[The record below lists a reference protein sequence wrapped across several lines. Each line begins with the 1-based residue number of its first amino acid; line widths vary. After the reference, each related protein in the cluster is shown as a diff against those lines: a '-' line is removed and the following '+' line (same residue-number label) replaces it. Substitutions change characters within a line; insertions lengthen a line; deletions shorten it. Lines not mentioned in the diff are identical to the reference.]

1 MRVTKVKQTTTDH
14 ILYMGTLGLMGLMV
28 LSGAVA
34 SSIRVNAED
43 NDTTVS
49 TASVTVAASCSMT
62 ATLDTPHN
70 ATLANGIYSASTTDY
85 ADGIGK
91 TTIATFCND
100 NSGYAI
106 YAIGYTGDKYDG
118 EDHTKL
124 IGATNGQKIT
134 TSTATS
140 GDTSS
145 WAMKLTKVTDSS
157 VSYNPEALTIENG
170 YDDYNVIPDTYT
182 KVANYTSTTD
192 QTLGSVLS
200 TTYAAYISGTQVADT
215 YAGKVKYTLVHPH
228 TEIPSQPQTTTTGL
242 IKYYA
247 NVSDAVGTMNTQN
260 VSSSVTLLPSNFSR
274 TGYGFAGWSDKFDYA
289 TNPEAKFYGPNE
301 TIALNTADY
310 TGTNPGLSLYAVW
323 VKSQGN
329 LQDSTKVASVCN
341 SLDPA
346 PIDGTANLSSV
357 SALTD
362 QRDNNTYAIA
372 KLADG
377 KCWMIENM
385 RLDNTNSD
393 NSTGALAQGYA
404 TNATYGNF
412 AGLANPESPWA
423 NNITTANSLYSTDGA
438 DDTINIGTSNASYR
452 FPRYNNQNT
461 SDRASAPATGANT
474 YSYGNYYTWA
484 AAIADLNNYTS
495 NNASVA
501 NTSICPSGWRLPTGG
516 QTTVNTTA
524 DFYTLGKSI
533 MKDSGGN
540 SIEPDQNASGGYGYY
555 GNSVINTAGKTA
567 TAAIRSYPNNFL
579 YSGYVYSGSVTDRG
593 SGGGYW
599 SSTANGSYYA
609 YSLYLGSSNV
619 DPGTFSI
626 YKYYGRTIRCLMGS
640 QVPRSRV
647 HSGVSPQDTTSSMKA
662 YTSYFSSINR
672 FEDVVIIAII
682 SVCER
687 PLCNT

>member
-1 MRVTKVKQTTTDH
+1 MLRNRAKIDSPDH

-70 ATLANGIYSASTTDY
+70 ATLANGIYSGGTEDY

-106 YAIGYTGDKYDG
+106 YAIGFTGDSYTG

-124 IGATNGQKIT
+124 IGQSVGEKIATGTATNGG
-134 TSTATS
+134 TSN
-140 GDTSS
+140 
-145 WAMKLTKVTDSS
+145 WAMKLTKVTDSAQ
-157 VSYNPEALTIENG
+157 SYNPANLSIENG
-170 YDDYNVIPDTYT
+170 YDAYKEIPDTYT

-192 QTLGSVLS
+192 MTLGSVLS

-215 YAGKVKYTLVHPH
+215 YVGKVKYTLVHPN
-228 TEIPSQPQTTTTGL
+228 TEIPLHPETTTTGK
-242 IKYYA
+242 IHYYPNGSA
-247 NVSDAVGTMNTQN
+247 VVGTMGEQN
-260 VSSSVTLLPSNFSR
+260 VSSSVTLLASNYSR
-274 TGYGFAGWSDKFDYA
+274 NGYGFAGWSDAFDYA
-289 TNPEAKFYGPNE
+289 TNPNAHFYGPNE
-301 TIALNTADY
+301 TITLNTADY

-329 LQDSTKVASVCN
+329 LQDSDKVASVCSN
-341 SLDPA
+341 LTTA

-385 RLDNTNSD
+385 RLDNTATGNSD
-393 NSTGALAQGYA
+393 GSLAQGY
-404 TNATYGNF
+404 GGQF
-412 AGLANPESPWA
+412 AGLASPESPWA

-438 DDTINIGTSNASYR
+438 DDTINIGTSNAGYR

-461 SDRASAPATGANT
+461 SDRASAPTTGANT

-484 AAIADLNNYTS
+484 AAIADTTHYSTNNQSVTGAS
-495 NNASVA
+495 ICPAGWHLPIGGDKNNATNSEFWTLGVATMGTEPA
-501 NTSICPSGWRLPTGG
+501 NTSS
-516 QTTVNTTA
+516 QTYPYYQSSET
-524 DFYTLGKSI
+524 
-533 MKDSGGN
+533 N
-540 SIEPDQNASGGYGYY
+540 S
-555 GNSVINTAGKTA
+555 AGKTA
-567 TAAIRSYPNNFL
+567 TLAFRSYPNNFL
-579 YSGYVYSGSVTDRG
+579 YSGYVNSGSVNGRG
-593 SGGGYW
+593 SSGYYW
-599 SSTANGSYYA
+599 SSTAYSSSNA
-609 YSLYLGSSNV
+609 YGLYLYSTNV
-619 DPGTFSI
+619 YPGTSNGN
-626 YKYYGRTIRCLMGS
+626 KYGGSTIRCLA
-640 QVPRSRV
+640 
-647 HSGVSPQDTTSSMKA
+647 SS
-662 YTSYFSSINR
+662 
-672 FEDVVIIAII
+672 
-682 SVCER
+682 
-687 PLCNT
+687 

>member
-1 MRVTKVKQTTTDH
+1 MVRHLDVTITSALILTTIIT
-14 ILYMGTLGLMGLMV
+14 GV
-28 LSGAVA
+28 LA
-34 SSIRVNAED
+34 SSVRVEAED
-43 NDTTVS
+43 ITDVTD
-49 TASVTVAASCSMT
+49 TASVTVPASCSMT
-62 ATLDTPHN
+62 ATVESEHSASIP
-70 ATLANGIYSASTTDY
+70 NGIYSGSNDY
-85 ADGIGK
+85 FPNGIGRTK
-91 TTIATFCND
+91 IATFCND
-100 NSGYAI
+100 NNGYAI
-106 YAIGYTGDKYDG
+106 YAIGFTGDKYDG

-145 WAMKLTKVTDSS
+145 WAMKLIKETDDTK
-157 VSYNPEALTIENG
+157 SYNPTALTIENG
-170 YDDYNVIPDTYT
+170 YDNYNVIPNTYT

-200 TTYAAYISGTQVADT
+200 TTYAAYISPTQVADT
-215 YAGKVKYTLVHPH
+215 YTGKVKYTLVHPH
-228 TEIPSQPQTTTTGL
+228 TEVPSQPQSCTTSK
-242 IKYYA
+242 ICYFA
-247 NVSDAVGTMNTQN
+247 NVPDYEGTMADQDIVKARDWSSCYSTNYESYCYDSNWNEVDINTLPELDLHIAP
-260 VSSSVTLLPSNFSR
+260 LLASNFSR

-289 TNPEAKFYGPNE
+289 TNPEAKFYGPME
-301 TIALNTADY
+301 TITLNTADY

-329 LQDSTKVASVCN
+329 LQDASKTASVCN
-341 SLDPA
+341 SLTTA

-385 RLDNTNSD
+385 RLDNTNND

-412 AGLANPESPWA
+412 AGLANPETPWA
-423 NNITTANSLYSTDGA
+423 DNSTTANSLYSTNGA
-438 DDTINIGTSNASYR
+438 DNTTKIGSTNAAWR

-495 NNASVA
+495 DNVSVT
-501 NTSICPSGWRLPTGG
+501 NTSICPKGWHLPIGG
-516 QTTVNTTA
+516 SSSNAANSDFWQLGLGIMGAAPSNNTYYQSSETNAA
-524 DFYTLGKSI
+524 D
-533 MKDSGGN
+533 
-540 SIEPDQNASGGYGYY
+540 
-555 GNSVINTAGKTA
+555 KTA

-579 YSGYVYSGSVTDRG
+579 YSGGVYSTFAGSRG
-593 SGGGYW
+593 SNGYYW
-599 SSTANGSYYA
+599 SSTANDKYNA
-609 YSLYLGSSNV
+609 YFLSLDSLGVSPATVVN
-619 DPGTFSI
+619 
-626 YKYYGRTIRCLMGS
+626 YKYEGRTIRCLMGS
-640 QVPRSRV
+640 
-647 HSGVSPQDTTSSMKA
+647 
-662 YTSYFSSINR
+662 
-672 FEDVVIIAII
+672 
-682 SVCER
+682 
-687 PLCNT
+687 

>member
-1 MRVTKVKQTTTDH
+1 MNKIMLKKTDKLCYYKNMNK
-14 ILYMGTLGLMGLMV
+14 IMLKKTDYSLFLTVGLLSITMF
-28 LSGAVA
+28 SGAIC
-34 SSIRVNAED
+34 SSIRVNADD

-49 TASVTVAASCSMT
+49 TASVTVQASCSMT
-62 ATLDTPHN
+62 ATIDTAHTANIP
-70 ATLANGIYSASTTDY
+70 NGIYSGTSLY
-85 ADGIGK
+85 PNGIGK

-106 YAIGYTGDKYDG
+106 YAIGFTGDQYSG
-118 EDHTKL
+118 TDHTKL
-124 IGATNGQKIT
+124 IGQTTTEKIST
-134 TSTATS
+134 GTATS
-140 GDTSS
+140 GDTSN
-145 WAMKLTKVTDSS
+145 WAMKLTKVTDSTQ
-157 VSYNPEALTIENG
+157 SYNPQNLTITNG
-170 YDDYNVIPDTYT
+170 YDDYSAVPDTYT

-200 TTYAAYISGTQVADT
+200 TTYAAYISPTQVADT
-215 YAGKVKYTLVHPH
+215 YTGKVKYTLVHPH
-228 TEIPSQPQTTTTGL
+228 TEVPSQPQNTTTGK
-242 IKYYA
+242 IQYYA

-289 TNPEAKFYGPNE
+289 TNPEAKFYGPME
-301 TIALNTADY
+301 TITLNTADY

-329 LQDSTKVASVCN
+329 LQDATKTASICN
-341 SLDPA
+341 SLTPA
-346 PIDGTANLSSV
+346 PIDGTANLASV

-423 NNITTANSLYSTDGA
+423 SNITTANSLYSTDGA
-438 DDTINIGTSNASYR
+438 DNTTNIGTTSAGYR

-461 SDRASAPATGANT
+461 ASRASSPATSSKT

-484 AAIADLNNYTS
+484 AAIADLNNLGS
-495 NNASVA
+495 NNASVTS
-501 NTSICPSGWRLPTGG
+501 TSICPNGWRLPTGG

-524 DFYTLGKSI
+524 DFYVLGKSI
-533 MKDSGGN
+533 MKDSSGN
-540 SIEPDQNASGGYGYY
+540 SIEPDQDASGGYGFY
-555 GNSVINTAGKTA
+555 GNSVTNAAGKTA

-579 YSGYVYSGSVTDRG
+579 YSGFVGSGSVLSRG
-593 SGGGYW
+593 SNGRYW
-599 SSTANGSYYA
+599 SSTAYSSYVA
-609 YSLYLGSSNV
+609 YYLYLDSSDV
-619 DPGTFSI
+619 CPGTV
-626 YKYYGRTIRCLMGS
+626 YNNKYGGWTIRCLVGS
-640 QVPRSRV
+640 
-647 HSGVSPQDTTSSMKA
+647 
-662 YTSYFSSINR
+662 
-672 FEDVVIIAII
+672 
-682 SVCER
+682 
-687 PLCNT
+687 

>member
-1 MRVTKVKQTTTDH
+1 MMYNDSMSKKYIVGKVAQNLDITITGALILTTIIT
-14 ILYMGTLGLMGLMV
+14 
-28 LSGAVA
+28 GALA
-34 SSIRVNAED
+34 SSVRVEAED
-43 NDTTVS
+43 NDTTVT

-62 ATLDTPHN
+62 ATVESEHN
-70 ATLANGIYSASTTDY
+70 ATLANGIYSGSTTDY

-91 TTIATFCND
+91 TKIATFCND

-106 YAIGYTGDKYDG
+106 YAIGFTGDKYDG

-124 IGATNGQKIT
+124 IGAASGQKISTNT
-134 TSTATS
+134 TTS

-145 WAMKLTKVTDSS
+145 WAMKLIKETDDTK
-157 VSYNPEALTIENG
+157 SYNPTALTIENN
-170 YDDYNVIPDTYT
+170 YDNYNVIPNTYT

-200 TTYAAYISGTQVADT
+200 TTYAAYISPTQVADT
-215 YAGKVKYTLVHPH
+215 YTGKVKYTLVHPN
-228 TEIPSQPQTTTTGL
+228 TEVPAQPQTCTTSK
-242 IKYYA
+242 ICYFA
-247 NVSDAVGTMNTQN
+247 NVSDYEGTMAEQN
-260 VSSSVTLLPSNFSR
+260 IAASVTLRPSNFSR

-289 TNPEAKFYGPNE
+289 TNPEAKFYGPME
-301 TIALNTADY
+301 TITLNTADY

-341 SLDPA
+341 SLTTA
-346 PIDGTANLSSV
+346 PIDGTANLASV

-393 NSTGALAQGYA
+393 NTTGALAQGYA

-412 AGLANPESPWA
+412 AGLANPETPWENVSTA
-423 NNITTANSLYSTDGA
+423 ANSLYSTDGA
-438 DDTINIGTSNASYR
+438 DNTTNIGSTNAGYR

-461 SDRASAPATGANT
+461 ASRASSPATNDNNI

-484 AAIADLNNYTS
+484 AAIADLNDYAS
-495 NNASVA
+495 NNASVT
-501 NTSICPSGWRLPTGG
+501 NTSICPKGWHLPIGG
-516 QTTVNTTA
+516 SSSNAANSEFWQLGLGVMGTA
-524 DFYTLGKSI
+524 PSNNSFYQSSET
-533 MKDSGGN
+533 
-540 SIEPDQNASGGYGYY
+540 NA
-555 GNSVINTAGKTA
+555 AGKTA

-579 YSGYVYSGSVTDRG
+579 YSGVVYSGSVGYRG

-599 SSTANGSYYA
+599 SSTAYSSSYA
-609 YSLYLGSSNV
+609 YNLSLNSSNV
-619 DPGTFSI
+619 NPGTDSNS
-626 YKYYGRTIRCLMGS
+626 KYYGRSIRCLMGS
-640 QVPRSRV
+640 
-647 HSGVSPQDTTSSMKA
+647 
-662 YTSYFSSINR
+662 
-672 FEDVVIIAII
+672 
-682 SVCER
+682 
-687 PLCNT
+687 